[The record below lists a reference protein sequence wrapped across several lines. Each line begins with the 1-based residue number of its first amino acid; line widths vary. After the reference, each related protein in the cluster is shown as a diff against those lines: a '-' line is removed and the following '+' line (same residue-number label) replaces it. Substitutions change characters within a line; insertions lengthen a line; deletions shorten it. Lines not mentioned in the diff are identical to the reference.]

1 MRGEACCRPS
11 AHNDAV
17 LRALCAGCM
26 FLIGAIPPPF
36 SGSPPPPLLCPYSSQ
51 TKFSAPDAA
60 DDEFLLSAMLAK
72 LAKKNVSAWKTKMS
86 AAEES
91 DVTDADEMETNEYF
105 MHRLNKTA
113 IATTLTKAF
122 NKVRR
127 EDVCVWGGYK
137 IGRLF
142 FFLTSRPSLPP
153 ISRRLPSGPTRPP
166 CGRPRTRPCGAR
178 LRAQKRDV

>member
-1 MRGEACCRPS
+1 MHVFIYP
-11 AHNDAV
+11 
-17 LRALCAGCM
+17 
-26 FLIGAIPPPF
+26 PPPF
-36 SGSPPPPLLCPYSSQ
+36 LAHPLPPFCPYSSQ
-51 TKFSAPDAA
+51 TKYSAPDAA

-127 EDVCVWGGYK
+127 EEGG
-137 IGRLF
+137 GQ
-142 FFLTSRPSLPP
+142 
-153 ISRRLPSGPTRPP
+153 G
-166 CGRPRTRPCGAR
+166 G
-178 LRAQKRDV
+178 